1 MTPGKRNADIQKQIE
16 LTKNNYMGRRD
27 ETITDDLQP
36 TAVKSGPQQMQS
48 GKKSLENQFQKIK
61 NDSESIHDSFEMES
75 HRNAQ
80 TPVNPQ
86 GQPFPSV
93 SRFHDKQ
100 KKSAELDQLND
111 TLDLSTHHNKQ
122 KDGDND
128 EKKNIN
134 TSMLQ
139 KLSNE
144 DDHYSIASE
153 VLDKDVDDELPR

>member
-1 MTPGKRNADIQKQIE
+1 M
-16 LTKNNYMGRRD
+16 
-27 ETITDDLQP
+27 
-36 TAVKSGPQQMQS
+36 
-48 GKKSLENQFQKIK
+48 
-61 NDSESIHDSFEMES
+61 
-75 HRNAQ
+75 
-80 TPVNPQ
+80 
-86 GQPFPSV
+86 
-93 SRFHDKQ
+93 
-100 KKSAELDQLND
+100 DQLND

-153 VLDKDVDDELPR
+153 VLDKDVDDELPRWTVRFLILHLNFQID